1 MYFQNI
7 KKKKQEPALHRQR
20 NKLRT
25 KVGKVNEWFNFYI
38 LCNVWFIY
46 CSNIQ
51 YIFVIIHTQG
61 FWKLF
66 FHTTVMTN
74 VTFQEI
80 IVIKW
85 IFRIEN
91 RGYLNVWQETK
102 ILLNIMKK
110 FVDKPFHS
118 CKFFANTLTT
128 VVD

>member
-1 MYFQNI
+1 
-7 KKKKQEPALHRQR
+7 
-20 NKLRT
+20 
-25 KVGKVNEWFNFYI
+25 